1 MQDLERD
8 QIRDLALKGPLVG
21 GGMGERSEEEQGQ
34 WHREGAAAWDSHGSC
49 ELLMPRPGA

>member
-1 MQDLERD
+1 
-8 QIRDLALKGPLVG
+8 
-21 GGMGERSEEEQGQ
+21 MGERSEEEQGQ